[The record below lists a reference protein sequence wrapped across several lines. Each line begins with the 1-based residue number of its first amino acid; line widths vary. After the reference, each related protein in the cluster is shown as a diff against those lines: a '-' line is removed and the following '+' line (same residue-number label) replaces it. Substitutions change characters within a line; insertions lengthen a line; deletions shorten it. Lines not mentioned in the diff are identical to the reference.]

1 VFREPSAAN
10 AGSKPDNAAADNVG
24 ASERSK
30 RDFRPLRRLLPFLA
44 PYRLQM
50 AGALVALTLAAGAV
64 LGMGQGMRVLVDS
77 GFAAGDAAVLDNALL
92 ALLGVIALMAAATF
106 GRFFLVSWIGE
117 RVVADIRRAVFN
129 HVLTLSPGYFE
140 TAKTG
145 EILTRLTTD
154 TEVLQVVVGSS
165 ASVALRNV
173 LLFCGGLAMLL
184 VTSVKM
190 TLLVLLAAP
199 LVVFPIIFFGRKV
212 RKLSRASQDRVADVG
227 VFVDETL
234 SAIRTVQAYTH
245 EPHDRAGFAQRVE
258 DAFSIAV
265 DRVRMR
271 AIMTVIVIVLVFGAV
286 GVILWIGGHDV
297 LAGRLSPGELSA
309 FVIYAVVVAGSMGA
323 ISEVMGDLQR
333 AAGAAERLFE
343 LLATVPEV
351 KAPAQPVALPA
362 PPVGSV
368 AFENVRFHYPSRP
381 DYAALEDFTLDAKP
395 GETVALVGPSG
406 AGKTTVFQMLLRFY
420 DPQAGVVRVDGVDVR
435 AADPSDVRGR
445 IGLVSQDPVIFSAN
459 AMENIRYGRPD
470 ATDDEVRAAAEAAHA
485 AEFIDKLPEGYGTFL
500 GERGVRLSGG
510 QRQRVAIARAI
521 LRNPR
526 ILLLDE
532 ATSALDAESERVV
545 QDALETLMRNRTT
558 LIIAHRLATVQ
569 NADRIA
575 VMDGGRV
582 VASGRHADL
591 VAEGGLYARLAALQF
606 TAADAA

>member
-1 VFREPSAAN
+1 MFRESPAAEN
-10 AGSKPDNAAADNVG
+10 VSKPENAAENAV
-24 ASERSK
+24 ASERPK
-30 RDFRPLRRLLPFLA
+30 RDFSPLKRLLPFLV
-44 PYRLQM
+44 PYRMQM
-50 AGALVALTLAAGAV
+50 AGALAALTVAAGAV

-92 ALLGVIALMAAATF
+92 ALLGVIAVMAAATF

-227 VFVDETL
+227 VYVDETL

-245 EPHDRAGFAQRVE
+245 EAHDRAGFAQRVE

-297 LAGRLSPGELSA
+297 LAGRLCPGELSA
-309 FVIYAVVVAGSMGA
+309 FVI
-323 ISEVMGDLQR
+323 
-333 AAGAAERLFE
+333 
-343 LLATVPEV
+343 
-351 KAPAQPVALPA
+351 
-362 PPVGSV
+362 
-368 AFENVRFHYPSRP
+368 
-381 DYAALEDFTLDAKP
+381 
-395 GETVALVGPSG
+395 
-406 AGKTTVFQMLLRFY
+406 
-420 DPQAGVVRVDGVDVR
+420 
-435 AADPSDVRGR
+435 
-445 IGLVSQDPVIFSAN
+445 
-459 AMENIRYGRPD
+459 
-470 ATDDEVRAAAEAAHA
+470 
-485 AEFIDKLPEGYGTFL
+485 
-500 GERGVRLSGG
+500 
-510 QRQRVAIARAI
+510 
-521 LRNPR
+521 
-526 ILLLDE
+526 
-532 ATSALDAESERVV
+532 
-545 QDALETLMRNRTT
+545 
-558 LIIAHRLATVQ
+558 
-569 NADRIA
+569 
-575 VMDGGRV
+575 
-582 VASGRHADL
+582 
-591 VAEGGLYARLAALQF
+591 
-606 TAADAA
+606 

>member
-1 VFREPSAAN
+1 
-10 AGSKPDNAAADNVG
+10 
-24 ASERSK
+24 
-30 RDFRPLRRLLPFLA
+30 
-44 PYRLQM
+44 
-50 AGALVALTLAAGAV
+50 
-64 LGMGQGMRVLVDS
+64 
-77 GFAAGDAAVLDNALL
+77 
-92 ALLGVIALMAAATF
+92 
-106 GRFFLVSWIGE
+106 
-117 RVVADIRRAVFN
+117 
-129 HVLTLSPGYFE
+129 
-140 TAKTG
+140 
-145 EILTRLTTD
+145 
-154 TEVLQVVVGSS
+154 
-165 ASVALRNV
+165 
-173 LLFCGGLAMLL
+173 
-184 VTSVKM
+184 
-190 TLLVLLAAP
+190 
-199 LVVFPIIFFGRKV
+199 
-212 RKLSRASQDRVADVG
+212 
-227 VFVDETL
+227 
-234 SAIRTVQAYTH
+234 
-245 EPHDRAGFAQRVE
+245 
-258 DAFSIAV
+258 
-265 DRVRMR
+265 
-271 AIMTVIVIVLVFGAV
+271 VIVIVLVFGAV

-343 LLATVPEV
+343 LLATEPEV
-351 KAPAQPVALPA
+351 KAPASPVALPA
-362 PPVGSV
+362 PPVGAVS
-368 AFENVRFHYPSRP
+368 FENVRFHYPSR
-381 DYAALEDFTLDAKP
+381 LDVKP

-420 DPQAGVVRVDGVDVR
+420 DPQSGVVRVDGVDVR

-470 ATDDEVRAAAEAAHA
+470 ATDDEVRAAALAAHA
-485 AEFIDKLPEGYGTFL
+485 AEFIDRLPEGYGTFL

-582 VASGRHADL
+582 AASGRHADL

-606 TAADAA
+606 GAAEAA

>member
-1 VFREPSAAN
+1 MFRQPSVAD
-10 AGSKPDNAAADNVG
+10 AGSKPENAAEIAG

-30 RDFRPLRRLLPFLA
+30 RDFSPLKRLLPFLA
-44 PYRLQM
+44 PYRPQM
-50 AGALVALTLAAGAV
+50 AGALLALTLAAGAV

-77 GFAAGDAAVLDNALL
+77 GFAAGDPAVLDNALL
-92 ALLGVIALMAAATF
+92 ALLGVIAVMAAATF

-245 EPHDRAGFAQRVE
+245 EAHDRAGFARRVE
-258 DAFSIAV
+258 DAFGIAV

-271 AIMTVIVIVLVFGAV
+271 AFMTVIVIVLVFGAV

-343 LLATVPEV
+343 LLATEPEV
-351 KAPAQPVALPA
+351 KAPASPVALPA
-362 PPVGSV
+362 PPVGAVS
-368 AFENVRFHYPSRP
+368 FENVRFHYPSRP
-381 DYAALEDFTLDAKP
+381 DHAALEDFTLDVKP

-406 AGKTTVFQMLLRFY
+406 AGKTTVFQILLRFY

-470 ATDDEVRAAAEAAHA
+470 ATDDEVRAAARAAHA

-582 VASGRHADL
+582 AASGRHADL

-606 TAADAA
+606 AAAEAA